1 MSSPQLIALC
11 LASVIAI
18 AFMANK
24 YRHLLA
30 RQQKEIDRLN
40 RVIEEKASDV
50 QMLQALQRESY

>member
-1 MSSPQLIALC
+1 MSSPQLITLC
-11 LASVIAI
+11 LASIIAI
-18 AFMANK
+18 ASMTNK
-24 YRHLLA
+24 YRHLLT

>member
-1 MSSPQLIALC
+1 
-11 LASVIAI
+11 
-18 AFMANK
+18 MANK

-40 RVIEEKASDV
+40 RIIEEKTSDV